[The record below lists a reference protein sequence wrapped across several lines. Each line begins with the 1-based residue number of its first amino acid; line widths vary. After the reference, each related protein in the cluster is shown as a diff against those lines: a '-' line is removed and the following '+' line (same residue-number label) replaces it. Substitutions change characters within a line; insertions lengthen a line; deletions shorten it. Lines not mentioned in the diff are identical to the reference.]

1 MKWTKHS
8 LVTVQFID
16 WNTSKPLTESS
27 IRTNEDFCWLP
38 LIWVVS
44 WIMFYASVRNS
55 QWICQLQPTFLLF
68 NPTPTI
74 YQQLSRCDSIKL
86 KSIFTMKV
94 VQTAKQSEQTLQVTI
109 FWDSQ
114 PFVSNILN
122 QQWQNIH
129 CFGRIAAIVCLHNLF
144 SLILDEKVTKE
155 NDVEQKKKENWHF
168 SDERKLG
175 ASGKKRIYCC

>member
-1 MKWTKHS
+1 MHPYAILNGS
-8 LVTVQFID
+8 ANCSQH
-16 WNTSKPLTESS
+16 
-27 IRTNEDFCWLP
+27 FCHL
-38 LIWVVS
+38 
-44 WIMFYASVRNS
+44 
-55 QWICQLQPTFLLF
+55 